1 MVRVD
6 KSGAEVVAE
15 LGGKDLNKDGKII
28 NLVICGNSKFYDYS
42 WLEDQLD
49 DWVNQHA
56 YPDMIIIGGAS
67 GVDYLAERWAD
78 NQNIPLAVYTEAWQS
93 PRPNTELDSGRPEA
107 IAS

>member
-42 WLEDQLD
+42 WLEEQLD
-49 DWVNQHA
+49 DWVYQH
-56 YPDMIIIGGAS
+56 
-67 GVDYLAERWAD
+67 
-78 NQNIPLAVYTEAWQS
+78 
-93 PRPNTELDSGRPEA
+93 
-107 IAS
+107 